1 MQPMR
6 PMVPMMNVPPRPP
19 KPKLPTYLKSILVFK
34 AVGCVI
40 VLFLSFGAIAV
51 LNAKVDPNALGDEG
65 RQAMHSLAQILMLLV
80 GSQFL
85 QLVGIVGTW
94 GMKRWGAYVL
104 GFFAMLD
111 IVLSLRAGT
120 TTTIT
125 ISLVTTLVAAFGIA
139 VRWKDFE

>member
-6 PMVPMMNVPPRPP
+6 PMVPMMNIPPRPP
-19 KPKLPTYLKSILVFK
+19 KPKLPGYLKGILVLK

-40 VLFLSFGAIAV
+40 VLFISFGAIAV
-51 LNAKVDPNALGDEG
+51 LNAKVDPNSLGDEG
-65 RQAMHSLAQILMLLV
+65 RQTMHALAQILMLLV

-104 GFFAMLD
+104 GLFAMLD
-111 IVLSLRAGT
+111 IVLSVRAGSAPS
-120 TTTIT
+120 IT
-125 ISLVTTLVAAFGIA
+125 IGLVTTLVAAFGIA